1 MYLSN
6 ALSVPVFYY
15 SHLLNV
21 CEFNAA
27 KIFLLESKGC
37 GKGGGGDLRGWATFT
52 VNTLGSEVRK
62 SYLSLNYMYLFLP
75 ESISKLLATV
85 DIGYHTFGSCYMY

>member
-27 KIFLLESKGC
+27 KIFLLESKGW
-37 GKGGGGDLRGWATFT
+37 GWGPACM
-52 VNTLGSEVRK
+52 G
-62 SYLSLNYMYLFLP
+62 LFYC
-75 ESISKLLATV
+75 EYAKI
-85 DIGYHTFGSCYMY
+85 